1 MSESISGKTGRDQEL
16 IRKVKEGERS
26 YLKSL
31 YDDNRK
37 AFTLWASRHYSLS
50 DEDSAEIY
58 QRSFIT
64 FYYNVRDGKLTTM
77 NSSLRT
83 YLFAIGKNLV
93 REHFRAVERKAEPLE
108 VHVDTAAIDHSIT
121 VQYEEAEQKETVR
134 LLLEKIGEPCNS
146 VLRMFYFDDSDMKT
160 IAAKMNYKT
169 EQIAAKRKFICLQ
182 QMRKMMSDMK
192 VEI

>member
-1 MSESISGKTGRDQEL
+1 MSVKMSGKAGGDQEL
-16 IRKVKEGERS
+16 VRKVKEGERS

-31 YDDNRK
+31 YDNNRK
-37 AFTLWASRHYSLS
+37 AFILWASRHYSLS

-83 YLFAIGKNLV
+83 YLFAIGKNLI
-93 REHFRAVERKAEPLE
+93 REHYRAVERMAEPLE
-108 VHVDTAAIDHSIT
+108 VHVDTAIDHNIT
-121 VQYEEAEQKETVR
+121 VQYEEAEQKDMVR
-134 LLLEKIGEPCNS
+134 MLLEKIGEPCNS

-182 QMRKMMSDMK
+182 QMRKMMVEMK